1 MIPPKLPPRPNQRR
15 DDRTPPEGLTG
26 RKSLQD
32 HDRQL
37 GAVARELGWFAEWR
51 QQLENWCRN
60 HTETHTKSDL
70 LLEGFKTEVRSQLS
84 QFKPRQWPPWWQ
96 LVGLCIAILG
106 AFVGAV
112 RWAVATHDSFLIS
125 EAKAACSA
133 LDTQVLVANQPVME
147 RVAQQAA
154 DRAAQAAAD
163 DTRRQLKADQVA
175 RERAENMRVA
185 HGGRKK

>member
-1 MIPPKLPPRPNQRR
+1 MIPPKLPPRPRQHS
-15 DDRTPPEGLTG
+15 DERTPPEGLTG
-26 RKSLQD
+26 RKSLQE

-37 GAVARELGWFAEWR
+37 GAVARELGWFGEWR
-51 QQLENWCRN
+51 EQLDGWCRSHN
-60 HTETHTKSDL
+60 ERHAKSDL

-96 LVGLCIAILG
+96 LVGLGLAIMG

-154 DRAAQAAAD
+154 DRAAQAAAE
-163 DTRRQLKADQVA
+163 DTRRQLKAEQVA
-175 RERAENMRVA
+175 RQRAENMRVA
-185 HGGRKK
+185 QTAGKK